1 MVILVIIQFLN
12 RCFKYKSMDNN
23 YDFTKLLKWFA
34 LLDRQLK
41 NSKKEYQNELINE
54 MLRSAGIEEIEY

>member
-1 MVILVIIQFLN
+1 
-12 RCFKYKSMDNN
+12 MDNN